1 MKMKNVMLQLSL
13 LLICLSG
20 LAQPKP
26 EVSLNQVFN
35 PNSKM
40 VLVTAHRGDWR
51 NTPEN
56 SVQALKN
63 CIAMG
68 VDIMELDLKKTKDGY
83 LIIMHDK
90 DIDRTTTGKGD
101 VADYTLAELK
111 TFFLRSGTGHPTKHQ
126 IPTFKEILNV
136 AKNQIIIDVDKGYDY
151 YPQVIK
157 ELREA
162 GMAKQ
167 AIVNV
172 KGSTPLATIE
182 QEQGKIDDD
191 ITIMPIVDMKRPD
204 ALEIINSYKPHKR
217 TVLQANFNTD
227 TLAILKHPEEFRLNY
242 GLWINSLWPEQN
254 GGHDDD
260 LAVEQ
265 NKKDESWG
273 WLVNKKAN
281 MIQTDRPKELLIYLK
296 DKKLHQ

>member
-1 MKMKNVMLQLSL
+1 MKKVILQLSFM
-13 LLICLSG
+13 LISLSG
-20 LAQPKP
+20 FAQSKP
-26 EVSLNQVFN
+26 ELNLNQVFN

-56 SVQALKN
+56 SIQALKN

-83 LIIMHDK
+83 LVIMHDR

-101 VADYTLAELK
+101 VADYTLAEIQK
-111 TFFLRSGTGHPTKHQ
+111 FYLRSGSGHPTKHQ
-126 IPTFKEILNV
+126 IPTFKEILSI
-136 AKNQIIIDVDKGYDY
+136 AKDHIIIDVDKGYDY

-162 GMAKQ
+162 GMIRQ

-172 KGSTPLATIE
+172 KGSTPLTTIE

-204 ALEIINSYKPHKR
+204 ALQIINSYKPHKR

-227 TLAILKHPEEFRLNY
+227 TLAILKHLEAFRSNY

-260 LAVEQ
+260 QAVEE
-265 NKKDESWG
+265 NKKDETWG
-273 WLVNKKAN
+273 WLVRQKAN
-281 MIQTDRPKELLIYLK
+281 MIQTDRPKELIEYLK
-296 DKKLHQ
+296 TKKLHL

>member
-1 MKMKNVMLQLSL
+1 MKKVILQLSFM
-13 LLICLSG
+13 LISLSG
-20 LAQPKP
+20 FAQSKP
-26 EVSLNQVFN
+26 ELNLNQVFN

-56 SVQALKN
+56 SIQALKN

-83 LIIMHDK
+83 LVIMHDR

-101 VADYTLAELK
+101 VADYTLAEIQK
-111 TFFLRSGTGHPTKHQ
+111 FYLRSGSGHPTKHQ
-126 IPTFKEILNV
+126 IPTFKEILSI
-136 AKNQIIIDVDKGYDY
+136 AKDHIIIDVDKGYDY

-162 GMAKQ
+162 GMIRQ

-172 KGSTPLATIE
+172 KGSTPLTTIE

-204 ALEIINSYKPHKR
+204 ALQIINSYKPHKR

-227 TLAILKHPEEFRLNY
+227 TLAILKHLEAFRSNY

-260 LAVEQ
+260 QAVEE
-265 NKKDESWG
+265 NKKDETWG
-273 WLVNKKAN
+273 WLVKQKAN
-281 MIQTDRPKELLIYLK
+281 MIQTDRPKELIEYLK
-296 DKKLHQ
+296 TKKLHL

>member
-1 MKMKNVMLQLSL
+1 MKKVILQLSFM
-13 LLICLSG
+13 LISLSG
-20 LAQPKP
+20 FAQSKP
-26 EVSLNQVFN
+26 ELNLNKVFN

-56 SVQALKN
+56 SIQALKN

-83 LIIMHDK
+83 LVIMHDQ

-101 VADYTLAELK
+101 VADYTLAEIQK
-111 TFFLRSGTGHPTKHQ
+111 FYLRSGSGHPTKHQ
-126 IPTFKEILNV
+126 IPTFKEILSI
-136 AKNQIIIDVDKGYDY
+136 AKDHIIIDVDKGYDY

-162 GMAKQ
+162 GMIRQ

-172 KGSTPLATIE
+172 KGSTPLTTIE

-204 ALEIINSYKPHKR
+204 ALQIINSYKPHKR

-227 TLAILKHPEEFRLNY
+227 TLAILKHLEAFRSNY

-260 LAVEQ
+260 QAVEE
-265 NKKDESWG
+265 NKKDETWG
-273 WLVNKKAN
+273 WLVRQKAN
-281 MIQTDRPKELLIYLK
+281 MIQTDRPKELIEYLK
-296 DKKLHQ
+296 TKKLHL

>member
-1 MKMKNVMLQLSL
+1 MKKVILQLSFM
-13 LLICLSG
+13 LISLSG
-20 LAQPKP
+20 FAQSKP
-26 EVSLNQVFN
+26 ELNLNQVFN
-35 PNSKM
+35 PKSKM

-56 SVQALKN
+56 SIQALKN

-83 LIIMHDK
+83 LVIMHDQ

-101 VADYTLAELK
+101 VADYTLAEIQK
-111 TFFLRSGTGHPTKHQ
+111 FHLRSGSGHPTKHQ
-126 IPTFKEILNV
+126 VPTFKEILSI
-136 AKNQIIIDVDKGYDY
+136 AKDHIIIDVDKGYDY

-162 GMAKQ
+162 GMIRQ

-172 KGSTPLATIE
+172 KGSTPLTTIE
-182 QEQGKIDDD
+182 QDQGKIDDD

-204 ALEIINSYKPHKR
+204 ALQIINSYKPHKR

-227 TLAILKHPEEFRLNY
+227 TLAILKHLEAFRSNY

-260 LAVEQ
+260 QAVEE
-265 NKKDESWG
+265 NKKDETWG
-273 WLVNKKAN
+273 WLVRQKAN
-281 MIQTDRPKELLIYLK
+281 MIQTDRPKELIEYLK
-296 DKKLHQ
+296 TKKLHL

>member
-1 MKMKNVMLQLSL
+1 MKKVILQLSFM
-13 LLICLSG
+13 LISLSG
-20 LAQPKP
+20 FAQTKP
-26 EVSLNQVFN
+26 ELNLNQVFN
-35 PNSKM
+35 PKSKM

-56 SVQALKN
+56 SIQALKN

-83 LIIMHDK
+83 LVIMHDR

-101 VADYTLAELK
+101 VADYTLAEIQKFYLH
-111 TFFLRSGTGHPTKHQ
+111 SGSGHPTKHQ
-126 IPTFKEILNV
+126 VPTFKEILSI
-136 AKNQIIIDVDKGYDY
+136 AKDHIIIDVDKGYDY

-162 GMAKQ
+162 GMIRQ

-172 KGSTPLATIE
+172 KGSTPLTAIE

-204 ALEIINSYKPHKR
+204 ALQIINSYKPHKR

-227 TLAILKHPEEFRLNY
+227 TLTILKHLEAFRSNY

-260 LAVEQ
+260 QAVEE
-265 NKKDESWG
+265 NKKDETWG
-273 WLVNKKAN
+273 WLVRQKAN
-281 MIQTDRPKELLIYLK
+281 MIQTDRPKELIEYLK
-296 DKKLHQ
+296 TKKLHL

>member
-1 MKMKNVMLQLSL
+1 MKKVILQLSFM
-13 LLICLSG
+13 LISLSG
-20 LAQPKP
+20 FAQTKP
-26 EVSLNQVFN
+26 ELNLNQVFN
-35 PNSKM
+35 PKSKM

-56 SVQALKN
+56 SIQALKN

-83 LIIMHDK
+83 LVIMHDQ

-101 VADYTLAELK
+101 VADYTLAEIQK
-111 TFFLRSGTGHPTKHQ
+111 FYLRSGSGHPTKHQ
-126 IPTFKEILNV
+126 IPTFKEILSI
-136 AKNQIIIDVDKGYDY
+136 AKDHIIIDVDKGYDY

-162 GMAKQ
+162 GMIRQ

-172 KGSTPLATIE
+172 KGSAPLTTIE

-191 ITIMPIVDMKRPD
+191 ITIMLIVDMKRPD
-204 ALEIINSYKPHKR
+204 ALQIINSYKPHKR

-227 TLAILKHPEEFRLNY
+227 TLAILKHLEAFRSNY

-260 LAVEQ
+260 QAVEE
-265 NKKDESWG
+265 NKKDETWG
-273 WLVNKKAN
+273 WLVRQKAN
-281 MIQTDRPKELLIYLK
+281 MIQTDRPKELIEYLK
-296 DKKLHQ
+296 TKKLHL

>member
-1 MKMKNVMLQLSL
+1 MKKVILQLSFM
-13 LLICLSG
+13 LISLSG
-20 LAQPKP
+20 FAQPKP
-26 EVSLNQVFN
+26 ELNLNQVFN

-56 SVQALKN
+56 SIQALKN

-83 LIIMHDK
+83 LVIMHDR

-101 VADYTLAELK
+101 VADYTLAEIQK
-111 TFFLRSGTGHPTKHQ
+111 FYLRSGSGHATKHQ
-126 IPTFKEILNV
+126 IPTFKEILST
-136 AKNQIIIDVDKGYDY
+136 AKDHIIIDVDKGYDY

-162 GMAKQ
+162 GMIRQ
-167 AIVNV
+167 AIVNI
-172 KGSTPLATIE
+172 KGSTPLTTIE

-204 ALEIINSYKPHKR
+204 ALQIINSYKLHKR

-227 TLAILKHPEEFRLNY
+227 TLAILKHLEAFRSNY

-260 LAVEQ
+260 QAVEE
-265 NKKDESWG
+265 NKKDETWG
-273 WLVNKKAN
+273 WLVRQKAN
-281 MIQTDRPKELLIYLK
+281 MIQTDRPKELIEYLK
-296 DKKLHQ
+296 TKKLHL

>member
-1 MKMKNVMLQLSL
+1 MKKVILQLSFM
-13 LLICLSG
+13 LISLSG
-20 LAQPKP
+20 FAQTKP
-26 EVSLNQVFN
+26 ELNLNKVFN

-56 SVQALKN
+56 SIQALKN

-83 LIIMHDK
+83 LVIMHDQ

-101 VADYTLAELK
+101 VADYTLAEIQK
-111 TFFLRSGTGHPTKHQ
+111 FYLRSGSGHPTKHQ
-126 IPTFKEILNV
+126 IPTFKEILSI
-136 AKNQIIIDVDKGYDY
+136 AKDHIIIDVDKGYDY

-162 GMAKQ
+162 GMIRQ

-172 KGSTPLATIE
+172 KGSAPLTTIE

-191 ITIMPIVDMKRPD
+191 ITIMLIVDMKRPD
-204 ALEIINSYKPHKR
+204 ALQIINSYKPHKR

-227 TLAILKHPEEFRLNY
+227 TLAILKHLEAFRSNY

-260 LAVEQ
+260 QAVEE
-265 NKKDESWG
+265 NKKDETWG
-273 WLVNKKAN
+273 WLVRQKAN
-281 MIQTDRPKELLIYLK
+281 MIQTDRPKELIEYLK
-296 DKKLHQ
+296 TKKLHL